1 MARTIGRAQRFDC
14 ERLTPMAEVAAANRA
29 ALAVYPITVRGR
41 FGKDRAWLAFMAAI
55 TAVEFCWWA
64 VVWKAGF
71 APVPYVLT
79 YVALAFTGLAFVLSL
94 RVLTG
99 TMAASPNWW
108 SFLAAT
114 TLIGIGAS
122 LFLPLKYAIPQ
133 IVPFWL
139 DQPLTSAER
148 IIFAADPWLQLDRL
162 LGWAAVPIDR
172 LYGLWLPVQSLFL
185 FTVLTQPPS
194 AAKSRA
200 LIAYVLAWFLLGVVA
215 AVLLSSAGPL
225 FYDRYFGGTTFA
237 ALRETLQHRGA
248 WIALAESDRMWAS
261 LASGRPSIV
270 AGISAAPSIHVAISV
285 WIFLTVHRISPRA
298 APYALCYSIVVW
310 VGSVQL
316 GWHYVADGLLGAL
329 GMLGIWV
336 LSDKLQRRVDA
347 LFNVRQPKDGE
358 PHFLMKWCQYSS
370 FRTIGASSRSGADDM
385 ASSQFGGD
393 RQFVS
398 QPPAN
403 PQ

>member
-1 MARTIGRAQRFDC
+1 MACVHGSDH
-14 ERLTPMAEVAAANRA
+14 
-29 ALAVYPITVRGR
+29 RGR
-41 FGKDRAWLAFMAAI
+41 VLLVGSGLEGRICTRPICPDLCCLGFHRAGLRLVTAGFDRNDGSEPEL
-55 TAVEFCWWA
+55 VEFLGCDNA
-64 VVWKAGF
+64 HRHRCQ
-71 APVPYVLT
+71 PIP
-79 YVALAFTGLAFVLSL
+79 
-94 RVLTG
+94 
-99 TMAASPNWW
+99 AAQ
-108 SFLAAT
+108 
-114 TLIGIGAS
+114 ICD
-122 LFLPLKYAIPQ
+122 PQ

-200 LIAYVLAWFLLGVVA
+200 LIAYALAWFLLGVVA

-237 ALRETLQHRGA
+237 ALRETLQNRGA

-261 LASGRPSIV
+261 LASGRPSVV
-270 AGISAAPSIHVAISV
+270 AGISAAPSIHVAISA
-285 WIFLTVHRISPRA
+285 WIYLTVRRMAPRA

-316 GWHYVADGLLGAL
+316 GWHYVAHGLLGAL

-336 LSDKLQRRVDA
+336 LSDKLQRHVDA
-347 LFNVRQPKDGE
+347 RFKCPL
-358 PHFLMKWCQYSS
+358 SS
-370 FRTIGASSRSGADDM
+370 FATKELLSLPRRRLIRSNGRSCDFGSLFFGERSRHERRCGN
-385 ASSQFGGD
+385 FHD
-393 RQFVS
+393 RHALS
-398 QPPAN
+398 DCRPAYIDRLAG
-403 PQ
+403 Q